1 MIRLGLIGAG
11 RWGRNYIN
19 TIAALESVRLV
30 RLASRNPASRE
41 LVGPECEVSTDW
53 RHFIDAGNLDGVIVA
68 TPPSLHAEMT
78 IAAVAAGIPVLVEKP
93 LTLELREA
101 IALRD
106 EVRSRN
112 GLVMVDHTHLFHP
125 AFEELKRQAPRLG
138 TIRAIEAEAGA
149 RGPYRADVPV
159 LWDWGPHDVAM
170 CLDLLQRSPRDVR
183 ASREAHE
190 RVGGAEAETIRLD
203 LAFGDGLQA
212 RIRLSN
218 LIDKTRRFAARCDA
232 GVLVYDDMARDKLVL
247 EREGKAMPI
256 EVSPE
261 LPLSRVVKAFAAAI
275 SARKDRTG
283 SLDLA
288 VEVVAVLERCARTH
302 AGP

>member
-1 MIRLGLIGAG
+1 VIRLGLIGAG
-11 RWGRNYIN
+11 RWGRNYVS
-19 TIAALESVRLV
+19 TIAALDGVRLV
-30 RLASRNPASRE
+30 RLASRNPASRA
-41 LVGPECEVSTDW
+41 LVGPECEVSADW
-53 RHFIDAGNLDGVIVA
+53 RQFIDTDNLDGVIVA
-68 TPPSLHAEMT
+68 TPPSLHAEMAM
-78 IAAVAAGIPVLVEKP
+78 AAIAAGIPVLVEKP
-93 LTLELREA
+93 LTLGLKEA

-106 EVRSRN
+106 QARARN
-112 GLVMVDHTHLFHP
+112 GLVMVGHTHLFHP

-170 CLDLLQRSPRDVR
+170 CLELLQRSPREVH

-190 RVGGAEAETIRLD
+190 QVDGAQAETIRLE

-218 LIDKTRRFAARCDA
+218 LIDKTRRFAVRCDA
-232 GVLVYDDMARDKLVL
+232 GVLVYDDIARDKLVL
-247 EREGKAMPI
+247 EKNGKTTSI
-256 EVSPE
+256 KVSPE
-261 LPLSRVVKAFAAAI
+261 LPLSRVVKAFVTAI
-275 SARKDRTG
+275 SAGKDQTA

-288 VEVVAVLERCARTH
+288 VEVVTVLERGSATLTG
-302 AGP
+302 A